1 MHGRQYGSLQFN
13 VAQYF
18 TLFNFFSSPQAEH
31 LTLIFSLLYLDKNL
45 IPNFKKLRTFLRCF
59 LGKFAKLLFQIV
71 FSLIS

>member
-45 IPNFKKLRTFLRCF
+45 IPFL
-59 LGKFAKLLFQIV
+59 KI
-71 FSLIS
+71 